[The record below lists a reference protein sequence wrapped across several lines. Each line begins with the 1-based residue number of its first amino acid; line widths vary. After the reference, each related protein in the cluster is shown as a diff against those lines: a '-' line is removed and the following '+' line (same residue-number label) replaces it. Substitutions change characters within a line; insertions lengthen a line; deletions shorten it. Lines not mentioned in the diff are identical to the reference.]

1 MQMFGN
7 FQKKQSKLDE
17 PIDAVLNSM
26 QIYGPESTEYD
37 ELIGRLDR
45 LTKMQSEERSS
56 RVSPDTMAIV
66 AGNILGILIIVAY
79 EQKHVMVS
87 KAVGM
92 LLRSK
97 SNHIS

>member
-1 MQMFGN
+1 MFGI
-7 FQKKQSKLDE
+7 FQKQQSKLDE

>member
-1 MQMFGN
+1 MFGN

>member
-1 MQMFGN
+1 MFGI
-7 FQKKQSKLDE
+7 FQKQQSKLDE

-26 QIYGPESTEYD
+26 QVYGPESTEYD